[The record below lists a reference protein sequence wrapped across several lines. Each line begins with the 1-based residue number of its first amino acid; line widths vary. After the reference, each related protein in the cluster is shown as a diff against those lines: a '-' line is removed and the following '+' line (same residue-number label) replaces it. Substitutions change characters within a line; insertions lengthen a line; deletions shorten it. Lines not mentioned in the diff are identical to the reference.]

1 MNHPFSR
8 RRGVVPRRALA
19 AVTAAVASVG
29 FASTAQAYD
38 AEITRTTGG
47 IPHIKAGNLADAGY
61 GVGYAAAQDNLCT
74 LADTIITARGERSR
88 FFGQGA
94 GSPIPANVAS
104 DAFFTWNRESGNL
117 ERRVNTPASQGG
129 PSDQSRA
136 MVAGYVAGYNQYLED
151 KGGRYGITDPR
162 CVGAHYVRPIS
173 TMDMWA
179 VANMLGMR
187 ASSTQ
192 LMTAIVGAGRSVPT
206 PAAPFQASRTG
217 RSGGDDALA
226 DQITKELEATVRD
239 EGADPTRGSN
249 AVGAGKAVSTDGKSG
264 VLLANPHFPWEGNER
279 FWEFGIEVPGVVKSV
294 GAGLMGSPVPN
305 IGHNAHVAWT
315 HTVSTARR
323 FTFNRLALAANSA
336 TTYLVDGQPKQM
348 KKTTVAVNISG
359 VQNENFDIYST
370 DLGPVMI
377 NPGNA
382 MNWTTSPTPG
392 AGNAWVLHDPNADNL
407 RLFDQWLAMNQA
419 GSAQELVDSQKR
431 IQGIPWVNTLGADD
445 QGNSFYTDQS
455 VVPNVPANRIATYG
469 SNATGCLVPGT
480 EALVTAAN
488 YYVLMANET
497 RCLPVTDADSNA
509 PGIFGGAN
517 LPDVITTGYVQN
529 ANDSYWL
536 STPDS
541 PITGYSPLMGGT
553 GVTQSARTRAGIEM
567 IRERIAGTDGQPG
580 TKFSLETMKGLWTAH
595 RSMVAEDVLDELVT
609 LCNEEMGA
617 TPAIAPACPIL
628 ASYDATGKRESKGGW
643 LFSRWYALAP
653 TGSFWA
659 VPFDAA
665 NPTTTPRGLNVT
677 GAGRTAKV
685 TALANAINELNARGV
700 ALDASHGDVQYTL
713 RHGKKIRIP
722 GCNTGCYPVIS
733 VSTNAADYG
742 RVITGNSFVMF
753 AEMGPAGP
761 RAQALL
767 SYSQSEDVTSPYYAD
782 QTERFSNLDFID
794 LPFTAAAIEAQKLN
808 RITVPAKPADPQP
821 QPQPQPNPQ
830 PQPQN
835 PAAPVKPVTRLE
847 QAELSLSSKKGLRLF
862 LGDFGGR
869 ELRSAK
875 LTLPKGWSI
884 DKKKAKKK
892 SHLKVTTKSSKTK
905 VKTTAR
911 TITITSAAGGENL
924 RIKSSKSLIRKTS
937 KSKKKRTVT
946 VTLTLT
952 FTDGSKQTQK
962 LKVRAS

>member
-74 LADTIITARGERSR
+74 LADTIITARGERARYYGTADTSTM
-88 FFGQGA
+88 
-94 GSPIPANVAS
+94 VS

-117 ERRVNTPASQGG
+117 ERRVTTPVSQGG

-151 KGGRYGITDPR
+151 RGGRNGITDPR
-162 CVGAHYVRPIS
+162 CRGAAHVKSIS

-187 ASSTQ
+187 ASSNN
-192 LMTAIVGAGRSVPT
+192 LMSAIVGAGQSVPT
-206 PAAPFQASRTG
+206 PADQFQASRTAG
-217 RSGGDDALA
+217 RSGNDALA
-226 DQITKELEATVRD
+226 DQITKDLEATVRD
-239 EGADPTRGSN
+239 EGSDPTRGSN
-249 AVGAGKAVSTDGKSG
+249 AVGAGKAASKSG
-264 VLLANPHFPWEGNER
+264 NSGVVLGNPHFPWAGNER
-279 FWEFGIEVPGVVKSV
+279 FWEFGIEVPGVVKSI

-305 IGHNAHVAWT
+305 IGHNAHVAWS

-323 FTFNRLALAANSA
+323 FTFNRLALAPNSA
-336 TTYLVDGQPKQM
+336 TTYLVDGVPKQM
-348 KKTTVAVNISG
+348 MKHTIKVNIAG
-359 VQNENFDIYST
+359 AIDRAFDIYST

-377 NPGNA
+377 NPGGG
-382 MNWTTSPTPG
+382 MNWTTSPTAG
-392 AGNAWVLHDPNADNL
+392 DGNAWVLHDPNADNL

-431 IQGIPWVNTLGADD
+431 IQGIPWVNTIGADD
-445 QGNSFYTDQS
+445 QGNAFYTDQS
-455 VVPNVPANRIATYG
+455 VVPNVPANRIAEIGTT
-469 SNATGCLVPGT
+469 ATGCLAPGT
-480 EALVTAAN
+480 AGQVAAAN
-488 YYVLMANET
+488 YYVLMAHLS
-497 RCLPVTDADSNA
+497 RCLPVTDADSAA

-517 LPDVITTGYVQN
+517 LPDVITTNYVQN

-541 PITGYSPLMGGT
+541 PITGFSSLMGPT
-553 GVTQSARTRAGIEM
+553 GVTQSARTRAGIQM
-567 IRERIAGTDGQPG
+567 IRERLAGTDGQPG
-580 TKFSLETMKGLWTAH
+580 SKFSLETMKGLWTAH
-595 RSMVAEDVLDELVT
+595 RSIVAEDVLDELVT
-609 LCNEEMGA
+609 LCNEEKA
-617 TPAIAPACPIL
+617 TTPAIAAACPIL
-628 ASYDATGKRESKGGW
+628 ASYDATGKRDSKGGW

-653 TGSFWA
+653 TSTFWA

-665 NPTTTPRGLNVT
+665 HPDTTPRGLNVS
-677 GAGRTAKV
+677 AGTPRTAKV
-685 TALANAINELNARGV
+685 NALVSAINELNARGV
-700 ALDASHGDVQYTL
+700 ALDASHGDVQYTE
-713 RHGKKIRIP
+713 RNGEKIRIP

-733 VSTNAADYG
+733 VSTSASDYG

-753 AEMGPAGP
+753 AEMSPSGP

-767 SYSQSEDVTSPYYAD
+767 SYSQSEDPTSPYYAD
-782 QTERFSNLDFID
+782 QTKRFSNLDFID
-794 LPFTAAAIEAQKLN
+794 LPFTAAAIEAQKLS
-808 RITVPAKPADPQP
+808 RITIPAKPAAP

-835 PAAPVKPVTRLE
+835 PAAPAKPVTRLE

-862 LGDFGGR
+862 VGDFGGR

-905 VKTTAR
+905 VKTTPR